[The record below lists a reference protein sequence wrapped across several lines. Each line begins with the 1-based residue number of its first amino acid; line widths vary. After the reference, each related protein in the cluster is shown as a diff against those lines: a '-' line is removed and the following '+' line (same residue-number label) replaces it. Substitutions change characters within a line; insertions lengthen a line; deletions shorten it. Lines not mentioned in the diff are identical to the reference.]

1 MPAFRLLRVG
11 VKLFIRPLVLR
22 CYQENPVF
30 LSERRLGS
38 HRSEFTTL
46 LSLFI
51 AHTGYGAIPGSF
63 DQLSSSH

>member
-1 MPAFRLLRVG
+1 VPAFRLLRVG

-38 HRSEFTTL
+38 HRSELQIHDTPLTIHRTRRIQRNPRIVR
-46 LSLFI
+46 SI
-51 AHTGYGAIPGSF
+51 E
-63 DQLSSSH
+63 